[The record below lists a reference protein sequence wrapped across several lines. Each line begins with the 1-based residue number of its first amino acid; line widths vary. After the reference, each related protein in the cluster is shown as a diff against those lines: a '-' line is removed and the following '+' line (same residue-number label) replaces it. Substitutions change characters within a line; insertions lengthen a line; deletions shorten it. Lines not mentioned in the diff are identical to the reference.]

1 MEDSEAVIAAGFGCR
16 AGCTVE
22 HVLAAL
28 AHSLEATGRS
38 IEDVQALYTADF
50 RAAEPGLIEAAQRL
64 DKSLVPLEVGILKQY
79 AQSALTTSPRVLAR
93 FGVPSVAETAAL
105 AGASV
110 QATGAR
116 ARLLGPRRTWGN
128 ATCALASAEAGDTK
142 RIETA
147 QVRE

>member
-1 MEDSEAVIAAGFGCR
+1 MEDPEAMIAAGFGCR

-28 AHSLEATGRS
+28 AHSLEATGHS

-50 RAAEPGLIEAAQRL
+50 KASEPGLIQAAQRL
-64 DKSLVPLEVGILKQY
+64 DKSLVPLDVRILKQHS
-79 AQSALTTSPRVLAR
+79 QSALTTSPRVLAR

-105 AGASV
+105 AGASL
-110 QATGAR
+110 QGTSAR
-116 ARLLGPRRTWGN
+116 ARLLGPRRTWGD
-128 ATCALASAEAGDTK
+128 ATCALASAEDGATR

-147 QVRE
+147 EAGA